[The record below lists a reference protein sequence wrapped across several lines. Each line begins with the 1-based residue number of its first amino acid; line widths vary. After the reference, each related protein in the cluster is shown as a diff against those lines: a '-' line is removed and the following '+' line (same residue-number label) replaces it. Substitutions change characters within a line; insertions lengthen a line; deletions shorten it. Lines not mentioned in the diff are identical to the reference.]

1 MIESPNN
8 TSGED
13 KINRN
18 VDNNG
23 TDSDSYSSG
32 SEISLSQLMKQSS
45 KRRQNI
51 YSTDSDSKNNN

>member
-13 KINRN
+13 
-18 VDNNG
+18 
-23 TDSDSYSSG
+23 DSVSDSSG
-32 SEISLSQLMKQSS
+32 SDISLSQLMKQSS
-45 KRRQNI
+45 ERRQNI